1 METDLRIQLLLTAE
15 SEHVENQVQ
24 AMCRD
29 MTFLK
34 ALDCLEQ
41 SFDLNKTD
49 ASARALAYF
58 QLAIG
63 YVEFEKI
70 REQLL
75 EV

>member
-1 METDLRIQLLLTAE
+1 METDVVVQLLLTSD
-15 SEHVENQVQ
+15 SEHIDTKVQ

-41 SFDLNKTD
+41 SFDLNNIDT
-49 ASARALAYF
+49 SARALAYF

-63 YVEFEKI
+63 YIEFEKI
-70 REQLL
+70 REQL
-75 EV
+75 EG